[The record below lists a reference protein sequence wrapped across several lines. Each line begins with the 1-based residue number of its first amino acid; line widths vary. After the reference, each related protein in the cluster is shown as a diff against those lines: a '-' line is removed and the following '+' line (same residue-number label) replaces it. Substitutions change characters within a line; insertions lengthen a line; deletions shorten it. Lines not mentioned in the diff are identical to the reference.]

1 MTVFHRVTEGKL
13 GSHDGCTIE
22 DEVSQEFLDR
32 IPGGLF
38 RYRADDEGGTIDYV
52 SRDVLEL
59 FGCATYEEFCSITG
73 NSFIGMVHPND
84 RQRVTEEITSQIKC
98 GNTDAV
104 TYRLNRPDGAEVWVD
119 DRGRYV
125 VDDEGQAWFYGD
137 PNNAAEIACDVVIT
151 LDLGVSAA
159 ISGYSLY
166 SGNAAEQWE
175 IDNSTGS
182 AGKYK
187 SKAVHDWKV
196 EVSADKTQWAAADT
210 VTGNT
215 TLVLDKTIPS
225 ATARYIR
232 FSITKWSKKEAAD
245 VAMWDIMGLSEIK
258 VMGVKGFTVPAPGD
272 VTPPAADA
280 YNLLAGRIPDC
291 FIDGVK
297 LTAENES
304 TLLDLGALAAKKGS
318 LGVITDGINDP
329 ANDTE
334 GKDSWQALYRD
345 SDADPTVTQIDCD
358 INLVWDLGKEFDVS
372 GYAFYT
378 GSQWKQDMIDH
389 NVPDWYIWSCE
400 KIKYMFPK
408 AHAAA
413 YVTAAIRLCWFKVH
427 EPLAFYATYFTVKG
441 EDFDAEIALKGKYIV
456 RSKIEEIKNKPKDEV
471 SGKDSGVL
479 EILMLVNEMLSR
491 GYDFLPVNIKKSHAT
506 IYQIEDGKIRLPFCS
521 LNGVGESAAI
531 SIYEK
536 AQNGEFISIE
546 EFQQQSGVSKSVI
559 ETLEKNGAFGDMPK
573 SNQIS
578 LF

>member
-1 MTVFHRVTEGKL
+1 MKRLIASFLTLSLLVLSIPAGAAAKEAAPVNLAAG
-13 GSHDGCTIE
+13 
-22 DEVSQEFLDR
+22 VSPE
-32 IPGGLF
+32 I
-38 RYRADDEGGTIDYV
+38 AIGGTI
-52 SRDVLEL
+52 L
-59 FGCATYEEFCSITG
+59 
-73 NSFIGMVHPND
+73 
-84 RQRVTEEITSQIKC
+84 
-98 GNTDAV
+98 TDANAPELLALGGNYDNFV
-104 TYRLNRPDGAEVWVD
+104 TSPAALTDGAVPENTWIK
-119 DRGRYV
+119 
-125 VDDEGQAWFYGD
+125 GQAWFYGD

-378 GSQWKQDMIDH
+378 GSQWKQDMIDDPTTDKK
-389 NVPDWYIWSCE
+389 VVQDY
-400 KIKYMFPK
+400 K
-408 AHAAA
+408 AGAATA
-413 YVTAAIRLCWFKVH
+413 FVLYTSSDGVEWTAADTAEDNDKLVYKKDFSGAKKTRFVRLHITTGPKMRIPAS
-427 EPLAFYATYFTVKG
+427 EYLPLVGGFWKTVRIV
-441 EDFDAEIALKGKYIV
+441 EIEAYQ
-456 RSKIEEIKNKPKDEV
+456 
-471 SGKDSGVL
+471 SGKQPESTTTTAGSSNPGTGGSPALAVGAL
-479 EILMLVNEMLSR
+479 AALTAVS
-491 GYDFLPVNIKKSHAT
+491 IKK
-506 IYQIEDGKIRLPFCS
+506 RR
-521 LNGVGESAAI
+521 
-531 SIYEK
+531 
-536 AQNGEFISIE
+536 
-546 EFQQQSGVSKSVI
+546 
-559 ETLEKNGAFGDMPK
+559 
-573 SNQIS
+573 
-578 LF
+578 